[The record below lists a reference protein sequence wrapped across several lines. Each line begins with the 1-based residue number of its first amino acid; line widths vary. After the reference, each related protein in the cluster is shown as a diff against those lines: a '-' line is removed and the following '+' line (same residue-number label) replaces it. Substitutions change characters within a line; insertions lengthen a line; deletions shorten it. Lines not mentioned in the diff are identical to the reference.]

1 MEFMCSMK
9 MYAEKLSFFM
19 QGGVFVSI
27 RLQFVPCQIL
37 SKMYKLAF
45 LVAFLD
51 SCWIVVLISVE
62 CYLPWETDSQFSSF
76 LALAG
81 IRNWW

>member
-9 MYAEKLSFFM
+9 MYAEKSSFFM
-19 QGGVFVSI
+19 QGGVFVSMK
-27 RLQFVPCQIL
+27 LQFVPCQIL

-51 SCWIVVLISVE
+51 SC
-62 CYLPWETDSQFSSF
+62 
-76 LALAG
+76 
-81 IRNWW
+81 